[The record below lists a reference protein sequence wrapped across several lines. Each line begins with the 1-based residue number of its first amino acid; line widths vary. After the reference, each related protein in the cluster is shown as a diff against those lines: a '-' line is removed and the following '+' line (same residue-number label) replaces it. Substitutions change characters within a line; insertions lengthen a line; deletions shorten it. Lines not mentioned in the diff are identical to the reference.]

1 MGKYMP
7 SKKDLKA
14 TQRFHLKQ
22 LLPKS
27 NFKKP
32 VAAPPAPPKTKDK

>member
-1 MGKYMP
+1 MP

-14 TQRFHLKQ
+14 TQRYHQKQ

-27 NFKKP
+27 NFKKTP
-32 VAAPPAPPKTKDK
+32 TTPPPAAPQNKEK